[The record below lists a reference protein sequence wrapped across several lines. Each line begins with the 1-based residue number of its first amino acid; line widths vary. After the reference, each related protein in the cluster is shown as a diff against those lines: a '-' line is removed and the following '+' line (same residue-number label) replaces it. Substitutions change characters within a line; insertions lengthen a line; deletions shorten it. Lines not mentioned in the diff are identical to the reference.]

1 MTLGAKLEVFLI
13 FFDNFRDIAK
23 TEKIARRRGESTKME
38 GPGGQEWHQNQKKT
52 HRNLLQ
58 NLKRKIIPKWSQ
70 HGGKM
75 ESKWSQK
82 GINKSMFFWIGFWK
96 PLETLTGLRR
106 GCDGAAGELRRGC
119 GCHTFSSRP
128 PRAAPYYQRL
138 LYKNKQRALLKG

>member
-1 MTLGAKLEVFLI
+1 MIFSISLERCWIDLYI
-13 FFDNFRDIAK
+13 FREFAK
-23 TEKIARRRGESTKME
+23 TRKIAPRSSESTKIK
-38 GPGGQEWHQNQKKT
+38 GLGGQEWHQNQKIT

-70 HGGKM
+70 HGRTIEPKRH
-75 ESKWSQK
+75 QQ
-82 GINKSMFFWIGFWK
+82 INAFLVRFWNGSGNIDG
-96 PLETLTGLRR
+96 TATG
-106 GCDGAAGELRRGC
+106 LRRGC